1 MVLRNERTRATR
13 ERILNAAAQLFTRDG
28 IRTTSV
34 DTISDLAGL
43 TKVTL
48 YKHFRSKDELI
59 AEVLE
64 REENQWRTWFLE
76 RVNALAQRPE
86 DRLLAAFD
94 VLAEWFQTE
103 SFRGSPFINTA
114 MEVTDSN
121 HPVHTVLAKHR
132 AANRDFFRS
141 NAEQA
146 GFSDAK
152 QIEES
157 LILLF
162 RGATVSALIE
172 HRPDV
177 AKHAKKAAEALLQSQ
192 ATRV

>member
-64 REENQWRTWFLE
+64 REENQWRTWFLDQ
-76 RVNALAQRPE
+76 VNSMAQKPE
-86 DRLLAAFD
+86 DRLVAAFD
-94 VLAEWFQTE
+94 VLSEWFSQDG
-103 SFRGSPFINTA
+103 FRGSPFINTA
-114 MEVTDSN
+114 MEVMDSA
-121 HPVHTVLAKHR
+121 HPVHPILAKHR
-132 AANRDFFRS
+132 AANREFFRS
-141 NAEQA
+141 NAEAA
-146 GFSDAK
+146 GFSDPKLVEDA
-152 QIEES
+152 

-162 RGATVSALIE
+162 RGAIVSALLE
-172 HRPDV
+172 PMPDI
-177 AKHAKKAAEALLQSQ
+177 ANLARRTAEAVIQ
-192 ATRV
+192 AQVSRI